1 MKDETETANSPE
13 PGPTAAELERLR
25 ADDAAITV
33 EIQTLFAEGAELREN
48 GATLDD
54 LAPINLRLDQLAYQQ
69 RVLGRHIDQLEM
81 DAENEKHGWTRVADG
96 SYGKILPNGKVLSE
110 YGGVS
115 EFTDSDGT
123 VHKETP
129 EDRLRRAGRHRAAAL
144 AFQAKVAS
152 GRLAR
157 AGLRTPDQPL
167 PRRTP
172 QARTPRPAA
181 RRAAGVRSGCDPGDD
196 GESSEPPSPRYCEN
210 ARCEADISHRPV
222 LARYCDDACQQEA
235 WRDRRTT
242 ALLDEIV
249 GTFTERLSCG
259 CDPQRNTLEP
269 GHCWQCGKTRGVVT
283 REWVD
288 EKGAPARSFVVT
300 RGLPQRKLKVRP
312 DRELSQKLRKTR
324 GRWDE
329 PAPREEVAV

>member
-1 MKDETETANSPE
+1 MKDKTETANSPE
-13 PGPTAAELERLR
+13 PGPAAAELERLR
-25 ADDAAITV
+25 ADDATISG
-33 EIQTLFAEGAELREN
+33 EIQTLFAEGTELREN

-54 LAPINLRLDQLAYQQ
+54 LAPINLRLDQLAYQR
-69 RVLGRHIDQLEM
+69 RVLCRRIDQLEL
-81 DAENEKHGWTRVADG
+81 DAENEKHGWTTLQDG
-96 SYGKILPNGKVLSE
+96 SHGKIQPNGKVLSTQTW
-110 YGGVS
+110 VS
-115 EFTDSDGT
+115 EWTDSDGT
-123 VHKETP
+123 VYRETR
-129 EDRLRRAGRHRAAAL
+129 EDQRRRAERHKATAL

-152 GRLAR
+152 GRVER
-157 AGLRTPDQPL
+157 AGQRTPAQPL

-172 QARTPRPAA
+172 QARSPRPSA
-181 RRAAGVRSGCDPGDD
+181 RRAACPTRGPPDDD
-196 GESSEPPSPRYCEN
+196 GESSEPPAPRYCEN

-235 WRDRRTT
+235 WRDRKTIE
-242 ALLDEIV
+242 LLNEIV

-259 CDPQRNTLEP
+259 CDPQRNTLES

-329 PAPREEVAV
+329 PAPREEVAA